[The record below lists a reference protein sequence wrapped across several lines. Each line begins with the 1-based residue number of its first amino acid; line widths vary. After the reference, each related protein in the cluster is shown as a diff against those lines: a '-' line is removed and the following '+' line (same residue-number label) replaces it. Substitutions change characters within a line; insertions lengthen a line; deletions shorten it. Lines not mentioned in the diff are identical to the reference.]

1 MQEGSERNPPAFHSF
16 LKGNKM
22 SQLTK
27 QELLE
32 EAKKQSEALERI
44 GRWRTYAMVLSAIG
58 VAVAYMGFTGNQH
71 RIAIGVTGIVLIVI
85 GVAFAVICNLGIRTG
100 RDNVEKIL
108 NAAEKGQNDS
118 DLNKE

>member
-1 MQEGSERNPPAFHSF
+1 
-16 LKGNKM
+16 M

-44 GRWRTYAMVLSAIG
+44 SRWRTYAMVLSAIG

-71 RIAIGVTGIVLIVI
+71 RIALGAAGIVLIVA

-108 NAAEKGQNDS
+108 NAAEKGHNDG
-118 DLNKE
+118 DLKKE

>member
-1 MQEGSERNPPAFHSF
+1 
-16 LKGNKM
+16 M

-44 GRWRTYAMVLSAIG
+44 SRWRTYAMVLSAIG
-58 VAVAYMGFTGNQH
+58 VAAAYMGFTGNQN
-71 RIAIGVTGIVLIVI
+71 RIAIGVTGVVLIVV

-108 NAAEKGQNDS
+108 NAAEKGLNDG
-118 DLNKE
+118 DLKKE